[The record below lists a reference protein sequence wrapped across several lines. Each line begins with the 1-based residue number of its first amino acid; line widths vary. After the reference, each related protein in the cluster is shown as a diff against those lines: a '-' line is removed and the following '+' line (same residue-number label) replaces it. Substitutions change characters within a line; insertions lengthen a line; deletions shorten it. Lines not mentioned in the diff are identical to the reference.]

1 MPKGTQ
7 STWGYVVI
15 NGCPGNTEA
24 SSATVRAYV
33 TDAKTD
39 LFKSL
44 PVFDH
49 VTNLTYKNYFCAKCN
64 QASNLTFWRV
74 EAKCDHSV
82 ANNTSSSNVIS
93 SCDQFKFKPNE
104 SKQSRLCILRRPRIY
119 TCSLKSDHKVWKTI
133 EDLCKAYLLPVCYER
148 SQHDNPHCV
157 LCSRMPSDMN
167 AYCSSFCGVREG
179 LTDVKPRPPLG
190 YIFESCP
197 PPPLTVLFDFSS
209 MSQYK
214 LIIEGKQQVV
224 TETAQCTAN
233 QVYDPFSK
241 KCRDSVF
248 VQASDSAPSN
258 TTEHNNSSSSLPI
271 NCTLAI
277 ALFNLTEIEL
287 LRNGGLYVKP
297 HRADYSKSLYVV
309 HTDGVKVCTSFT
321 SNYTRE
327 RRMGSNYTEESAQTF
342 ALRIITYVGGSLSIL
357 CLTLLLVA
365 YVKISEYKKMTGKI
379 VMSLSLAL
387 LVYQILFFL
396 TGLTGNPDL
405 CSAVAV
411 AVLYFLLATFVWT
424 SVLALE
430 IAVTF
435 VSKSKQY

>member
-7 STWGYVVI
+7 SSWGHVII
-15 NGCPGNTEA
+15 NGCPRNADA
-24 SSATVRAYV
+24 SSATVRACM
-33 TDAKTD
+33 TDAKAD

-44 PVFDH
+44 PVLDH

-93 SCDQFKFKPNE
+93 SCGQFKFKPND
-104 SKQSRLCILRRPRIY
+104 SKQSRLCILRRPQIY
-119 TCSLKSDHKVWKTI
+119 TCSLKSDHKIWKTI

-148 SQHDNPHCV
+148 SKHNNPHCV
-157 LCSRMPSDMN
+157 LCSQMPSDMN
-167 AYCSSFCGVREG
+167 AYCSSFCGFKRLLPG
-179 LTDVKPRPPLG
+179 RPRPRPG
-190 YIFESCP
+190 CKFESCP

-209 MSQYK
+209 TSQYK
-214 LIIEGKQQVV
+214 LNIEGKQQVV
-224 TETAQCTAN
+224 TETAQCTTN

-248 VQASDSAPSN
+248 VQASDSAPVN
-258 TTEHNNSSSSLPI
+258 TTEHNNSSSSLPT
-271 NCTLAI
+271 NCTLA
-277 ALFNLTEIEL
+277 LFNVTEIEL
-287 LRNGGLYVKP
+287 LRNGSLYVKP
-297 HRADYSKSLYVV
+297 HRAVYNKSLYVV

-327 RRMGSNYTEESAQTF
+327 KRMASNYTEESAHTF
-342 ALRIITYVGGSLSIL
+342 ALRIITYVGGSLSIV
-357 CLTLLLVA
+357 CLILLLVV

-379 VMSLSLAL
+379 VMSLSFAL
-387 LVYQILFFL
+387 LVYQVLFFL

-411 AVLYFLLATFVWT
+411 AVHYFLLATFTWT